1 MNTVLPVIGLSVH
14 SPLIH
19 KPMME
24 ENELMKKSYADRVVG
39 LVLAGGLAE
48 RMGDCKV
55 LLPIG
60 DMSALELVV
69 GRMKASGIERIIV
82 VTGGHE
88 ERIHAEASRLGCRT
102 VYNPAYKSGMF
113 SSILAG
119 VRALPEDAE
128 AFLLLP
134 ADTPLIKIST
144 YKLLIT
150 SFYESCGNP
159 DIVYPTFAGKRGH
172 PPVIGRTL
180 FERILKWHEER
191 GLRSLLEE
199 YPNRSIDVPTADR
212 GTQLDMDTPSDY
224 ETLLSYSATEFLPD
238 EEECMELL
246 SIAGTP
252 ERVIKHMRTVML
264 CASRIAEALI
274 AHGHTLDL
282 DLLFASCML
291 HDIAKGERDHEIK
304 GANWLR
310 KRGYVQVADVVS
322 THKDLPERGQIGE
335 AEILYLADKLTDG
348 DTISTLKN
356 RLHRMEARFASG
368 SDDLHAAKKRIKQ
381 AAAIQKK
388 IEGIIGEICE
398 LCIIN

>member
-1 MNTVLPVIGLSVH
+1 MI
-14 SPLIH
+14 
-19 KPMME
+19 
-24 ENELMKKSYADRVVG
+24 
-39 LVLAGGLAE
+39 LAGGLAE

-60 DMSALELVV
+60 DVSALELVV
-69 GRMKASGIERIIV
+69 GRMRGSGVERIIV

-88 ERIHAEASRLGCRT
+88 ERIQSEASRLGCRP

-119 VRALPEDAE
+119 VRALPEDTE

-134 ADTPLIKIST
+134 ADTPLVKTYT
-144 YKLLIT
+144 YKSLIT
-150 SFYESCGNP
+150 AFYESCGNP
-159 DIVYPTFAGKRGH
+159 DIIYPTFAGKRGH

-180 FERILKWHEER
+180 FAHILKWHEEH
-191 GLRSLLEE
+191 GLRGLLEE

-224 ETLLSYSATEFLPD
+224 ETLLSYAVTEFLPD

-252 ERVIKHMRTVML
+252 ERVIKHMRAVTL
-264 CASRIAEALI
+264 CAARIAEALI
-274 AHGHTLDL
+274 ANGHTLDL

-291 HDIAKGERDHEIK
+291 HDIAKGERDHELK
-304 GANWLR
+304 GSNWLR

-322 THKDLPERGQIGE
+322 THKDLPERSRIGE

-348 DTISTLKN
+348 DRISTLKN
-356 RLHRMEARFASG
+356 RMHRMEERFASG
-368 SDDLHAAKKRIKQ
+368 SDALHAAKKRIKQ
-381 AAAIQKK
+381 AAAIQKRV
-388 IEGIIGEICE
+388 ESIIGESCE
-398 LCIIN
+398 LCIMD